1 MNAPAGRK
9 ASKKR
14 ASVEDSMESNTEEEE
29 VHIGNDKDG
38 NNDTIV
44 QENSK
49 NDADHSHEEG
59 ELVGDYDDG
68 VILAMNLTTI
78 MI

>member
-29 VHIGNDKDG
+29 VHVGNDKDR
-38 NNDTIV
+38 NNDPK
-44 QENSK
+44 EK
-49 NDADHSHEEG
+49 
-59 ELVGDYDDG
+59 
-68 VILAMNLTTI
+68 
-78 MI
+78 